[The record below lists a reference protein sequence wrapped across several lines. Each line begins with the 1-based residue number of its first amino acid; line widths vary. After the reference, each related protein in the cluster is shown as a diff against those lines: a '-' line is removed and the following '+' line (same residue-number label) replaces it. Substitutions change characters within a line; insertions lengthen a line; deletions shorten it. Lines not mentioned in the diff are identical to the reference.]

1 MKFRHLASAAAALMF
16 TTVGAKADT
25 LNTKAEFAYIMD
37 GDTGAEIY
45 SKRGEEPMIHASMTK
60 IMTVYLVFEGIRDG
74 RLSLDDEFTVSENA
88 WRKGGAASGSSTM
101 FLEPGSKV
109 SVSDLLQ
116 GVVVQSGNDA
126 CIVLAEGVSGSE
138 EAFAAAMTERARELG
153 LSTAS
158 FKNVTGLNEDGHE
171 ISAEDLAKIALLTIQ
186 DFPEF
191 YEIYS
196 QEKYSWNNISQPNR
210 NPLLRDVDGAD
221 GLKTGHLEISGYGL
235 VGSAVRNGERRI
247 IVLNGLGS
255 MAERASEAQRVMRAA
270 FVDFKRF
277 TLVDAGAEVG
287 EANVWMGEED
297 TVGMAVDSTITRI
310 INIDSARKLSFEVQ
324 HQGPVKAPI
333 TKGQEIGEL
342 VITGLNEELRLPL
355 YATSDVAA
363 KGFLD
368 RVLMGAGFGN

>member
-45 SKRGEEPMIHASMTK
+45 SKRGEEPMIPASMTK
-60 IMTVYLVFEGIRDG
+60 IMTVYLVFERIRDG

-109 SVSDLLQ
+109 SVNDLLQ

-196 QEKYSWNNISQPNR
+196 QENYTWNDISQPNR

-287 EANVWMGEED
+287 EAKVWMGVED

-324 HQGPVKAPI
+324 HHGPVKAPI

>member
-1 MKFRHLASAAAALMF
+1 MKFKHLASAAIALIF
-16 TTVGAKADT
+16 TTVGAEADT

-45 SKRGEEPMIHASMTK
+45 SKRGEEPMIPASMTK
-60 IMTVYLVFEGIRDG
+60 IMTVYLVFERIRDG
-74 RLSLDDEFTVSENA
+74 RLSLDDEFSVSENA

-196 QEKYSWNNISQPNR
+196 QENYTWNNISQPNR

-287 EANVWMGEED
+287 EANIWMGVED

-368 RVLMGAGFGN
+368 RVLMGADFGN

>member
-16 TTVGAKADT
+16 TTVGANADT

-37 GDTGAEIY
+37 GETGAEIY
-45 SKRGEEPMIHASMTK
+45 SKRGEEPMIPASMTK
-60 IMTVYLVFEGIRDG
+60 IMTVYLVFERIRDG

-153 LSTAS
+153 LTTAS
-158 FKNVTGLNEDGHE
+158 FKNVTGLNEEGHE

-196 QEKYSWNNISQPNR
+196 QENYTWNNISQPNR

-287 EANVWMGEED
+287 EAKVWMGVED

>member
-1 MKFRHLASAAAALMF
+1 MKFKHLASAAIALIF
-16 TTVGAKADT
+16 TTVGAEADT

-45 SKRGEEPMIHASMTK
+45 SKRGEEPMIPASMTK
-60 IMTVYLVFEGIRDG
+60 IMTVYLVFERIRDG

-109 SVSDLLQ
+109 SVNDLLQ

-196 QEKYSWNNISQPNR
+196 QENYTWNDISQPNR

-287 EANVWMGEED
+287 EAKIWMGVED

>member
-45 SKRGEEPMIHASMTK
+45 SKRGEEPMIPASMTK
-60 IMTVYLVFEGIRDG
+60 IMTVYLVFERIRDG

-196 QEKYSWNNISQPNR
+196 QENYTWNNISQPNR

-287 EANVWMGEED
+287 EAKIWMGVED

>member
-45 SKRGEEPMIHASMTK
+45 SKRGEEPMIPASMTK
-60 IMTVYLVFEGIRDG
+60 IMTVYLVFERIRDG

-109 SVSDLLQ
+109 SVSELLQ

-153 LSTAS
+153 LTTAS
-158 FKNVTGLNEDGHE
+158 FKNVTGLNEEGHE

-196 QEKYSWNNISQPNR
+196 QENYTWNDISQPNR

-247 IVLNGLGS
+247 IVINGLGS

-287 EANVWMGEED
+287 EAKVWMGVED